1 MLEKFSFDV
10 KRLESR
16 RSAAAGASRCDLSLP
31 FLSKWTVGMA
41 THDSSSQ
48 PNLCSIPN
56 RDIFYFCIWEMKKT
70 REKKT
75 NNNNN
80 KKKVSR
86 IRIDYLREANVT
98 QHACAVSVGLSH
110 VLEFFLQG
118 QTG

>member
-1 MLEKFSFDV
+1 MGEFILRLKLELKKKKMNFKLWTNILHGYKLYMLEKFSFDV

-70 REKKT
+70 REKK
-75 NNNNN
+75 N
-80 KKKVSR
+80 
-86 IRIDYLREANVT
+86 E
-98 QHACAVSVGLSH
+98 
-110 VLEFFLQG
+110 
-118 QTG
+118 